1 MGITSKLSPLPL
13 DDAEILKHLSEAE
26 LLALLTAVA
35 HITDDLEVLDD
46 RLYPNL
52 LTLRE
57 PQSGYTEEQQA
68 KLKTEGVIG

>member
-13 DDAEILKHLSEAE
+13 DDAEILKYLPEAE

-52 LTLRE
+52 FDF
-57 PQSGYTEEQQA
+57 A
-68 KLKTEGVIG
+68 